1 MMRTDEPSGLSQPL
15 RPQRDRSAYRNFLK
29 MAVLFSI
36 NHGTVAAVLNIS
48 VQLLG
53 DAGSYQ
59 SGALYITYAL
69 TALMFSSALN
79 EALGPRW
86 SLVVAAGLYSLYV
99 LSLPLA
105 LMLPPEAR
113 GARVALA
120 LCGGTVGGFAAG
132 FLWAAQGTYFAL
144 SARRHALQMDIEP
157 AEANAELASAFAS
170 TFLSLELCLKAL
182 PIGLLPLSHKMVHVL
197 GHDVSSSNLLI
208 GALYSLLALSA
219 AAGAKPLPRQTP
231 PRRLH
236 DAPKTPPRRLPDT
249 SEAPSPSSLRGRTHP
264 RQRPLRC
271 REAGGCRGAARYGS
285 GGRRRRR

>member
-99 LSLPLA
+99 LS
-105 LMLPPEAR
+105 
-113 GARVALA
+113 
-120 LCGGTVGGFAAG
+120 
-132 FLWAAQGTYFAL
+132 
-144 SARRHALQMDIEP
+144 
-157 AEANAELASAFAS
+157 
-170 TFLSLELCLKAL
+170 
-182 PIGLLPLSHKMVHVL
+182 
-197 GHDVSSSNLLI
+197 
-208 GALYSLLALSA
+208 
-219 AAGAKPLPRQTP
+219 PLP
-231 PRRLH
+231 
-236 DAPKTPPRRLPDT
+236 
-249 SEAPSPSSLRGRTHP
+249 
-264 RQRPLRC
+264 
-271 REAGGCRGAARYGS
+271 AGGLRHQPTERAVCCRT
-285 GGRRRRR
+285 